1 MIKRIV
7 ISLVLFI
14 LLFVSNAYAV
24 DFSYSARIENGGSKK
39 YKAIRI
45 TPKIYNNINANM
57 ADLVLY
63 DENNEPVPYFINSFK
78 EIKTETQKS
87 YAMKLVNSFVKD
99 EYYYLDYALEEFP
112 DEDIIATS
120 IEIKTENSGFAK
132 RVEVFGSYD
141 NVNWEKV
148 KEDILY
154 SVEGIKKLEIQ
165 FDSIKKYTHY
175 RFKISNNLEKIS
187 FSSVELK
194 YNLVYHEKEY
204 FTETLSPEY
213 NVAEQENKTVI
224 KIKDLKNLKVTG
236 ITLKTD
242 STFKREVTFDG
253 RISKTLYNLNFNGM
267 QYTDLT
273 IAVEPYR
280 ITSDTAELVIDN
292 KDDKPIN
299 VEGIEIEYLFDELVF
314 EGSGSKEYV
323 LKFGNNEILTPK
335 SYDISNYKEYILDE
349 GYDILNIR
357 EIVELPSKE
366 PETKPPEY
374 DYKLIF
380 NISIILVAVIMAVII
395 FLKIKK

>member
-1 MIKRIV
+1 
-7 ISLVLFI
+7 
-14 LLFVSNAYAV
+14 
-24 DFSYSARIENGGSKK
+24 
-39 YKAIRI
+39 
-45 TPKIYNNINANM
+45 
-57 ADLVLY
+57 
-63 DENNEPVPYFINSFK
+63 
-78 EIKTETQKS
+78 
-87 YAMKLVNSFVKD
+87 
-99 EYYYLDYALEEFP
+99 
-112 DEDIIATS
+112 
-120 IEIKTENSGFAK
+120 
-132 RVEVFGSYD
+132 
-141 NVNWEKV
+141 
-148 KEDILY
+148 
-154 SVEGIKKLEIQ
+154 
-165 FDSIKKYTHY
+165 
-175 RFKISNNLEKIS
+175 
-187 FSSVELK
+187 VELK

-357 EIVELPSKE
+357 EIVELPRKE